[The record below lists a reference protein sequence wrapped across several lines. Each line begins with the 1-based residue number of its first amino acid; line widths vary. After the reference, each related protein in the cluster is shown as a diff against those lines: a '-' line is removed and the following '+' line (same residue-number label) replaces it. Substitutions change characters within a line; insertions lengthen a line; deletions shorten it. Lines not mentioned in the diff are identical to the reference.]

1 MVLETTSAFALKLF
15 RNSVALEK
23 DEEQVNFINMRLRA
37 LWECPD
43 QYEEVGAKHIA
54 DTKCFQPAS
63 CEPIPP
69 LAGEP
74 GELVEL
80 DDDLTEDPTV
90 ASLSGVDSTTLNVDD
105 SSPIDDESNDMNT
118 LLAM

>member
-1 MVLETTSAFALKLF
+1 MCFEAFSKFGRIGERWGAGELHQH
-15 RNSVALEK
+15 E
-23 DEEQVNFINMRLRA
+23 A

-43 QYEEVGAKHIA
+43 QDEEVGAKHIA
-54 DTKCFQPAS
+54 DTKRFQPAS

-80 DDDLTEDPTV
+80 DDDLTEDPTI
-90 ASLSGVDSTTLNVDD
+90 ASLSGVDSSSLNVDD
-105 SSPIDDESNDMNT
+105 SLPINDNSNDMDT